1 MAIHTSGMTTRFG
14 GRWMRTATVGA
25 ASTLLLICTTM
36 AAGGARAADTF
47 SNGRATAQSQVM
59 RVAPGVGNLQLA
71 TTTGV
76 AVSQVSNSLAQAQAQ
91 AIDLGLIGTA
101 ATAEGCDGSP
111 GALTPDQLPK
121 AVVVD
126 NRKGDA

>member
-1 MAIHTSGMTTRFG
+1 MTMRFG
-14 GRWMRTATVGA
+14 GRWGRTATAGA
-25 ASTLLLICTTM
+25 ASVLLIVTATTG
-36 AAGGARAADTF
+36 AGRARAADTF
-47 SNGRATAQSQVM
+47 SNGRATSQAQIM
-59 RVAPGVGNLQLA
+59 RLAPGIGNLQLA

-76 AVSQVSNSLAQAQAQ
+76 TVSQVSNSLAQAQAQ

-121 AVVVD
+121 AVTVD
-126 NRKGDA
+126 NRKG